1 MLTRVEQ
8 LNDDKADPNMPKLR
22 IGVGIH
28 SGALMAGSI
37 GSATRQEYS
46 VIGETVNLASRLE
59 SLNKTFKTE
68 ILFSAAT
75 REIVGDAFP
84 GIESLGLAKVAG
96 LEEPVAIYTLRPPAT
111 AESALPQLSVA
122 PEPSAT

>member
-1 MLTRVEQ
+1 
-8 LNDDKADPNMPKLR
+8 MPKLR
-22 IGVGIH
+22 IGIGIH

-68 ILFSAAT
+68 ILLSAAT
-75 REIVGDAFP
+75 REIVGATFP
-84 GIESLGLAKVAG
+84 GIESLGVAKVAG
-96 LEEPVAIYTLRPPAT
+96 LEEPVAIYTLRAPA
-111 AESALPQLSVA
+111 SAVSAISRPSVA
-122 PEPSAT
+122 PEPSTT